1 MFFLSHLPFSFFE
14 TSFMFNLR
22 RPVPRTNK
30 NKDKEKKRTRA
41 RNKLLAHRRWSGV
54 MSLMART
61 MLVNADIWSFAMQ
74 VGLGPLPPLN
84 SKKKWNSCGS
94 HGKNGLFGMDFLGGF
109 LCVI

>member
-1 MFFLSHLPFSFFE
+1 MFFVSHLPFS
-14 TSFMFNLR
+14 
-22 RPVPRTNK
+22 RPACDGVPRTNK

-84 SKKKWNSCGS
+84 SKKSGT
-94 HGKNGLFGMDFLGGF
+94 HAEAMGKMACLVWIFLSGF
-109 LCVI
+109 SVI